1 MGFLIAI
8 EIISLAHTLGDRH
21 PAFHQPVEENAAQ
34 HGFMTVYQHLC
45 SPLTLPKTKLPL
57 LHYDLLIP
65 FSIGRL

>member
-8 EIISLAHTLGDRH
+8 GIISPAYTLGDRH

-45 SPLTLPKTKLPL
+45 CALTLPKTKLSL